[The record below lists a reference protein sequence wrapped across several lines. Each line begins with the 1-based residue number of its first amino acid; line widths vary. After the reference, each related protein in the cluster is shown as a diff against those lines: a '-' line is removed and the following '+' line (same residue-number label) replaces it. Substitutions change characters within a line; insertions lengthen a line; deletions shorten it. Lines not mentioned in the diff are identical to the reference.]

1 MKPLA
6 PATVRN
12 RRVLIVGTGSI
23 GERHLR
29 CFLATG
35 VEAGIVEPNA
45 SLRSEVAQEY
55 GVAHAFESLEEA
67 FADRSGWR
75 ADAVVICTPAN
86 MHVAMARAAVAAG
99 CHVLIEKPL
108 STNCDEVSDLLRE
121 AADADRVVGLAYVYR
136 AHPAS
141 AAAREAV
148 QSGRFGD
155 PVEVVAVSGQNFPH
169 YRPAYRD
176 IYYKSRATGGG
187 AVQDALTHVINAVE
201 WIVGPARRVVA
212 DATHQVLDGVG
223 VEDTAHVLAR
233 HGDIDREV
241 LVSFALNQYQAP
253 NENTI
258 TVVCR
263 EGVVRIEMHA
273 MRWQWCV
280 EPGAPWHDEP
290 VASMAR
296 DELFVRQAEAFLESV
311 ERISLPLCSLAEGVQ
326 TLKSTLA
333 ILRSAEA
340 GRWEEVEA

>member
-1 MKPLA
+1 M
-6 PATVRN
+6 
-12 RRVLIVGTGSI
+12 
-23 GERHLR
+23 
-29 CFLATG
+29 
-35 VEAGIVEPNA
+35 
-45 SLRSEVAQEY
+45 
-55 GVAHAFESLEEA
+55 
-67 FADRSGWR
+67 
-75 ADAVVICTPAN
+75 
-86 MHVAMARAAVAAG
+86 
-99 CHVLIEKPL
+99 
-108 STNCDEVSDLLRE
+108 
-121 AADADRVVGLAYVYR
+121 
-136 AHPAS
+136 
-141 AAAREAV
+141 
-148 QSGRFGD
+148 
-155 PVEVVAVSGQNFPH
+155 
-169 YRPAYRD
+169 
-176 IYYKSRATGGG
+176 
-187 AVQDALTHVINAVE
+187 QDALTHVINAVE

-263 EGVVRIEMHA
+263 EGVVRIEVHA

-280 EPGAPWHDEP
+280 EPGSPWHDEP

-311 ERISLPLCSLAEGVQ
+311 ERISPPLCSLAEGLQ